1 MPPFFL
7 GVVMA
12 SSEVAIC
19 NSALIKIGAAEITS
33 LSDVNKRAQLCN
45 EQYSK
50 LRDELLRSHPW
61 NFAIARKVLSLDT
74 FIFVDGDVTTGTD
87 VINEV
92 GHGRETGD
100 KLQLTSTG
108 TLPVPLAINTDYFL
122 VKVDADNFKLAS
134 TVQDA
139 YDGTVID
146 ITSAAG
152 GGNHKVQMKPA
163 FEYGNQYVL
172 PSDYLRGVRL
182 NDKDDKFTIENNKL
196 LTDVEEVQLIY
207 IKQVTDTTLF
217 DKNFDE
223 LLALMLANELSYP
236 IVQSSSLKGTIQ
248 AELNLKL
255 RDVRSFDAQEGNAEE
270 FEANT
275 WTNSRF

>member
-1 MPPFFL
+1 
-7 GVVMA
+7 MA

-182 NDKDDKFTIENNKL
+182 NDKEDKFTIENNKL